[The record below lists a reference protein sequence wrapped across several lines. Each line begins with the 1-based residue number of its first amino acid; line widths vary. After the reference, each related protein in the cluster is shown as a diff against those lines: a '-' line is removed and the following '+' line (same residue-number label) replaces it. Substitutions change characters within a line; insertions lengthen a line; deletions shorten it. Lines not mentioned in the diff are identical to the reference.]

1 MEVDGEMGWTSASY
15 LQKAD
20 LETVDDFAI
29 KKYATGKGESKRAGT
44 FAQLTLQSMKKI
56 SLNN

>member
-29 KKYATGKGESKRAGT
+29 KKYATGKGESKRAGILCT
-44 FAQLTLQSMKKI
+44 TYFTKHEKNFI
-56 SLNN
+56 K